1 LKRFVLDA
9 SVALAWFVD
18 YPIPSYAIRVRQSL
32 LNGARALVP
41 ALWHLEMANGF
52 AVAERRRVLGAADV
66 SQGLI
71 HMEQLL
77 IYAIET
83 SAEFVSMRQ
92 ALALAR
98 SFQLSA
104 YDAVYLD
111 TARREELQLATLY
124 QPLRA
129 AAARA
134 GVEPVR

>member
-134 GVEPVR
+134 GVEPFR